1 MVIEEVKVAEVLDN
15 ALELDKEDE
24 DSIAIEE
31 NVVMLDPT
39 EVEAV
44 KFMLELVTVAL
55 RLALLE
61 VIISTVADFSR
72 SLTLELSKASLLEIE
87 LTDVGL
93 AVLTA
98 A

>member
-1 MVIEEVKVAEVLDN
+1 MVIEEVKVVEVLDN

-24 DSIAIEE
+24 DSIEE

-44 KFMLELVTVAL
+44 KFMLELVTVEL

-72 SLTLELSKASLLEIE
+72 SLTLELSKASSLEIE

>member
-1 MVIEEVKVAEVLDN
+1 MVIEEVKVVEVLDN

-24 DSIAIEE
+24 DSIEE
-31 NVVMLDPT
+31 NVVMLDLT

-72 SLTLELSKASLLEIE
+72 SLTLELSKASSLEIE

>member
-1 MVIEEVKVAEVLDN
+1 MVIEEVKVVEVLDN

-31 NVVMLDPT
+31 NVVMLDPA

-72 SLTLELSKASLLEIE
+72 SLTLGLSKASLLEIE
-87 LTDVGL
+87 LTDVGS

>member
-1 MVIEEVKVAEVLDN
+1 MVIEEVKVVEVLDN

-24 DSIAIEE
+24 DSIEE

>member
-1 MVIEEVKVAEVLDN
+1 MVIEEVKVVEVLDN

-24 DSIAIEE
+24 DSIEE

-44 KFMLELVTVAL
+44 KFMLELVTVEL

-87 LTDVGL
+87 LTEVGL

>member
-1 MVIEEVKVAEVLDN
+1 MVIEEVKVVEVLDN

-24 DSIAIEE
+24 DSIEE

-44 KFMLELVTVAL
+44 KFMLELVTVEL